1 MSEETKLRLFVVED
15 QPLFRELLCSFL
27 DTVSDFWVVK
37 TAGSVEEARIGIE
50 THKPDVVLM
59 DIDLPDGNGVGLAAT
74 LRTNNPQLGI
84 LLLSENDLLDLVRT
98 LPRKIQQGISYLAKS
113 SAIDLQLLTS
123 AIRSTAMGYLVIDQ
137 RLTGRFEA
145 KPGTGVASLSPRQFE
160 VLRLLAAAK
169 STEAIANELGLA
181 QNSVVNIL
189 TSIYGQLNIP
199 DDANARVFAALQFLS
214 DTSNELR

>member
-1 MSEETKLRLFVVED
+1 MSEDKKLRLFVVED

-27 DTVSDFWVVK
+27 DTVSDFWVVG
-37 TAGSVEEARIGIE
+37 TAATVEEAKRGIE
-50 THKPDVVLM
+50 THKPDLVLM

-84 LLLSENDLLDLVRT
+84 LLLSENDLLELVRT
-98 LPRKIQQGISYLAKS
+98 LPRKVQQGISYLAKS

-123 AIRSTAMGYLVIDQ
+123 TIRSTAMGYLVIDQ

-169 STEAIANELGLA
+169 STEAIASELGLA

-189 TSIYGQLNIP
+189 TSIYSQLNIP

-214 DTSNELR
+214 DTSNEFR

>member
-27 DTVSDFWVVK
+27 DTVSDFWVVG
-37 TAGSVEEARIGIE
+37 TAGSVEEARNGIE

-98 LPRKIQQGISYLAKS
+98 LPRKIQQGISYLAK
-113 SAIDLQLLTS
+113 
-123 AIRSTAMGYLVIDQ
+123 
-137 RLTGRFEA
+137 
-145 KPGTGVASLSPRQFE
+145 
-160 VLRLLAAAK
+160 
-169 STEAIANELGLA
+169 
-181 QNSVVNIL
+181 
-189 TSIYGQLNIP
+189 
-199 DDANARVFAALQFLS
+199 
-214 DTSNELR
+214 